1 MSGNDM
7 RKYFDSLINPNAA
20 KETENKAP
28 KAEEAKAETAQ
39 NAPVT
44 QERVFK
50 KPTENVYEQMRQQEK
65 ASRPNQDNRRP
76 QGERPARNGQNGGY
90 NNRANQ
96 PAHRETVHTEI
107 IMAKV
112 DIITV
117 TMVTDQP
124 VCREITADRDQT
136 VETRDHLT
144 MADRVRASIRE
155 TVTEDVITSV
165 EKTTV
170 ED

>member
-1 MSGNDM
+1 MQ
-7 RKYFDSLINPNAA
+7 
-20 KETENKAP
+20 T
-28 KAEEAKAETAQ
+28 
-39 NAPVT
+39 VT
-44 QERVFK
+44 
-50 KPTENVYEQMRQQEK
+50 
-65 ASRPNQDNRRP
+65 D
-76 QGERPARNGQNGGY
+76 
-90 NNRANQ
+90 Q